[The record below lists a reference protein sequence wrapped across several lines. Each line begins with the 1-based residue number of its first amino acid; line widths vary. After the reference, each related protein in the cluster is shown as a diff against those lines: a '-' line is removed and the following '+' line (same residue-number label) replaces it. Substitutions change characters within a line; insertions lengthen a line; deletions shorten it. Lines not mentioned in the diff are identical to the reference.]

1 VFEHVTRIH
10 PSCAPDWPQPEQGA
24 GDHRVIVDGD
34 PQLTIVVRADSPG
47 GTRADGGNATAANH
61 LLGSIRWLANV
72 PPGIYD
78 GLDAPLH
85 APLPGPL
92 AVQRWEP

>member
-1 VFEHVTRIH
+1 MRN
-10 PSCAPDWPQPEQGA
+10 
-24 GDHRVIVDGD
+24 R
-34 PQLTIVVRADSPG
+34 SPTNSASTTTFRWAVSG
-47 GTRADGGNATAANH
+47 ICSHSRSVRADGGNATAANH

-92 AVQRWEP
+92 AKQRWES